1 MKQKYVCFLLAIL
14 LCLGLAACGSSGS
27 QALNTSILFE
37 DEESSEQYG
46 YQVNI
51 GVITCPREE
60 IAALEGSFDVR
71 IELAG
76 D

>member
-1 MKQKYVCFLLAIL
+1 
-14 LCLGLAACGSSGS
+14 
-27 QALNTSILFE
+27 LFE

-51 GVITCPREE
+51 GVITCPLEE